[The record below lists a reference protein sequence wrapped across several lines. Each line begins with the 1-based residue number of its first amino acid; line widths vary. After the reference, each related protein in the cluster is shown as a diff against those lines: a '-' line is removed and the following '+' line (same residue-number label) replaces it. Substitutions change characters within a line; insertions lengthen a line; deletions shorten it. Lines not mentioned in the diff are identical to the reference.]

1 MVLGR
6 KRLRRRPA
14 RVGEYPDDGPCLLQ
28 QAWTR
33 LSRIEFAVWCRL
45 ASESETINL
54 NKHQLAKLLE
64 LSKRRLDEILRGLH
78 HKGFLV
84 LVPAQGAGAPM
95 RVTISRKPAVYYDS
109 SFVNVHHTENVP

>member
-6 KRLRRRPA
+6 ARLRRRPA
-14 RVGEYPDDGPCLLQ
+14 RAGEYPDDGPCLLQ

-45 ASESETINL
+45 ASEVETIDL

-84 LVPAQGAGAPM
+84 LVPTEGVGAPM

-109 SFVNVHHTENVP
+109 SFVNVHHAETLP